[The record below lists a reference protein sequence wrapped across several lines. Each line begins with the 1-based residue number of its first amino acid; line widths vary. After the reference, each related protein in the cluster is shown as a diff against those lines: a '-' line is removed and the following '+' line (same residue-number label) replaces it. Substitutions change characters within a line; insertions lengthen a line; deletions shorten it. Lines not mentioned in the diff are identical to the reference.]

1 MKHQVLL
8 VNGLAGLFLILIMM
22 LYFALQPA
30 QATETPTIVVTV
42 RGNHYQPAFIQVPRG
57 KPFKLQFVQ
66 EDTSPCAADVL
77 FPQLNIGYRLAPHQR
92 IEVAMPAM
100 PKGEIDFTCQSG
112 AYRGRI
118 EVI

>member
-1 MKHQVLL
+1 MISRVLL
-8 VNGLAGLFLILIMM
+8 VNSLAGLFLIAAMM

-30 QATETPTIVVTV
+30 EASTATIVVTI
-42 RGNHYQPAFIQVPRG
+42 RDNHYQPAFIQVPQG

-66 EDTSPCAADVL
+66 EDATPCASDVL
-77 FPQLNIGYRLAPHQR
+77 FPQLSLGYRLQPHQR

-100 PKGEIDFTCQSG
+100 PRGEIDFTCQSG

-118 EVI
+118 VVI

>member
-1 MKHQVLL
+1 MKNQMLL
-8 VNGLAGLFLILIMM
+8 VNGLAGLILILAMM

-30 QATETPTIVVTV
+30 QASTPIIVVTI
-42 RGNHYQPAFIQVPRG
+42 RGNHYQPSFIQVPRG

-66 EDTSPCAADVL
+66 EDLSPCASDVL
-77 FPQLNIGYRLAPHQR
+77 FPQLNVGYRLQPHQR
-92 IEVAMPAM
+92 LEVAMPAM

-118 EVI
+118 EII